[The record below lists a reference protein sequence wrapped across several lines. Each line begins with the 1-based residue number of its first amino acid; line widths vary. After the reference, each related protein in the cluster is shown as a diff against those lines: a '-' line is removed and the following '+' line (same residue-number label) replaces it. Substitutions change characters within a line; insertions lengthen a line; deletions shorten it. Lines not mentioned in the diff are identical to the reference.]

1 MKLRD
6 TDYLYATMRV
16 RVNEKSLLTAQKIER
31 MCDAR
36 TAEEAGKIL
45 SESGYGDFAVSSFSE
60 VERAIC
66 AMRADTMKLIAE
78 ICQNTYI
85 AEVFALKYDFHN
97 IKTVIKAE
105 LTSSDPER
113 LLSDSSLI
121 PKDELLRA
129 VRAEDMSAL
138 PEKMAAAFSEARD
151 TLAHTG
157 DPQLADFI
165 LDNACFAMMADAAKA
180 SQSEF
185 LQGYVSLM
193 ADAANLRTAV
203 RACRQGRG
211 AEVLGA
217 CLVSG
222 GSIDKNVFLTFD
234 FESGFSATSLAAAAE
249 LGAAA
254 AKGDTGLLEFEREL
268 DNALIKYMQS
278 AKYVAFDER
287 PIIAYIAA
295 KESEAMAVRIIMA
308 GKLEGL
314 SCDEIRSRLR
324 INHV

>member
-1 MKLRD
+1 
-6 TDYLYATMRV
+6 
-16 RVNEKSLLTAQKIER
+16 
-31 MCDAR
+31 
-36 TAEEAGKIL
+36 
-45 SESGYGDFAVSSFSE
+45 
-60 VERAIC
+60 
-66 AMRADTMKLIAE
+66 
-78 ICQNTYI
+78 
-85 AEVFALKYDFHN
+85 
-97 IKTVIKAE
+97 
-105 LTSSDPER
+105 
-113 LLSDSSLI
+113 
-121 PKDELLRA
+121 
-129 VRAEDMSAL
+129 MSAL

-314 SCDEIRSRLR
+314 SGDEIRSRLR